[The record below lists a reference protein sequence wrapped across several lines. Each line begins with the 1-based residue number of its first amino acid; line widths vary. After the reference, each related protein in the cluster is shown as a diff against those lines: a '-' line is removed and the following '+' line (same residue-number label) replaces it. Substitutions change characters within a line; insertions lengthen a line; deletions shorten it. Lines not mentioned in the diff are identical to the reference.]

1 MHLPEQFLHKMK
13 EFLQDEY
20 EAFLASYEEPKTQ
33 GIRINTLKISVEEFL
48 NISPFKLEPVP
59 WCKEGF
65 YYQEEDRPGKHPYY
79 HAGLYYIQEP
89 SAMIPAEILSPLA
102 GERILDACAAPGG
115 KTIQI
120 ANKMNGM
127 GILISN
133 EINLNRVK
141 ALIRNIELFGVANAV
156 VTNVPAERLVD
167 YFESYFDKILVDA
180 PCSGEG
186 MFRKDESMIRSW
198 EKQGPE
204 YYVPLQAEI
213 LDSASKMLRKGG
225 RAVYSTCT
233 FSAEENEKVIETFL
247 QTHQDFQLKGIENS
261 SDQSIYGESISK
273 DINRHGNYFVRLW
286 PHRIKGE
293 GHFAAYLEKD
303 NGESFIQTDSQYPK
317 GIAAPK
323 EFQEFVEKNLN
334 ISYGGP
340 FEMHGEQLYQVPK
353 GLPVLKGLKIL
364 RSGLLLGNFRKQ
376 RFEPSQAMAMTLKKR
391 DARRVVDFSSNSTEV
406 MKYLKGETLHIDG
419 EKGWTLVCVDG
430 FPLGW
435 AKQTGDLLKNEYP
448 AAWRRLD

>member
-1 MHLPEQFLHKMK
+1 MRLPEQFLYKMK
-13 EFLQDEY
+13 KFLQDEY
-20 EAFLASYEEPKTQ
+20 EAFLASYQEPKTQ

-48 NISPFKLEPVP
+48 KISPFKLDPVP

-89 SAMIPAEILSPLA
+89 SAMIPAEILSPMA

-127 GILISN
+127 GILVSN

-141 ALIRNIELFGVANAV
+141 ALIRNVELFGVANAV
-156 VTNVPAERLVD
+156 VTNVPAERLLD

-186 MFRKDESMIRSW
+186 MFRKDESMIKSW

-204 YYVPLQAEI
+204 YYVPIQAEI
-213 LDSASKMLRKGG
+213 LDAASKMLRKGG
-225 RAVYSTCT
+225 GVVYSTCT
-233 FSAEENEKVIETFL
+233 FSAEENEEVVETFL
-247 QTHQDFQLKGIENS
+247 QTHKDFQLKSIDNFP
-261 SDQSIYGESISK
+261 DQYIYGESISK
-273 DINRHGNYFVRLW
+273 NINKYGNLSMRLW

-303 NGESFIQTDSQYPK
+303 NGKNFVQADSQYQK
-317 GIAAPK
+317 GVAVPK

-364 RSGLLLGNFRKQ
+364 RSGLLLGSLRKQ
-376 RFEPSQAMAMTLKKR
+376 RFEPSQAMAMTLKKT
-391 DARRVVDFSSNSTEV
+391 DARRVVDFSSNSPEV
-406 MKYLKGETLHIDG
+406 IKYLKGETLHIDG

-448 AAWRRLD
+448 VAWRRLD